1 MRRTTSLAV
10 ASLSYH
16 FNGQKSFCNSSRLA
30 VSVSVI
36 NRVVKRAMFWRSM
49 NFSMIN
55 LHETLLSAPNRMK
68 KAPAVCEGTAGV

>member
-1 MRRTTSLAV
+1 MGLGVAV

-16 FNGQKSFCNSSRLA
+16 FVGQELCNSSRLA

-49 NFSMIN
+49 NFSMRN
-55 LHETLLSAPNRMK
+55 LHETLPSAPNRMK